1 MRKKQPEILPLRF
14 CGDPGLRRRSEPVT
28 TVTPAIREL
37 AEQMITTMYENEI
50 PGIGLAAPQVG
61 VDIRLITLAVF
72 ESPEDL
78 PPDPTPGEVFLASRM
93 PLALINPEIIWA
105 SPATDLMDEGCL
117 SVPKICGEVERP
129 SLIIVRATTLD
140 GETFTLQCGHLL
152 GRCIQHEVDHLNGIL
167 FIDRLK
173 PDDRAAL
180 AAKIDELE
188 KRTQNG

>member
-14 CGDPGLRRRSEPVT
+14 CGDPVLRQKAEPVVK
-28 TVTPAIREL
+28 VTSEIRDL
-37 AEQMITTMYENEI
+37 AERMIVTMYENET

-61 VDIRLITLAVF
+61 VNLRLITLAVF
-72 ESPEDL
+72 DSPEDL

-93 PLALINPEIIWA
+93 PLALINPEIVWT
-105 SPATDLMDEGCL
+105 SPVTDFMEEGCL

-129 SLIIVRATTLD
+129 ALIIVRASTLD
-140 GETFTLQCGHLL
+140 GESFTLQCGNLL
-152 GRCIQHEVDHLNGIL
+152 GRCIQHELDHLNGVL

-173 PDDRAAL
+173 PETRAAV

-188 KRTQNG
+188 KRSRG